1 MVTAIVTIVMF
12 LVMISLHEFGH
23 FIFGKLLG
31 FNVLEY
37 AIGFGPAI
45 FKKKSKKTLYSFR
58 IVPFGGFCRFAGEDE
73 NDMAEEGNF
82 NEQPCWKRVIVLAAG
97 AVFNV
102 ILGFVL
108 FCFIVGGA
116 KAYNTNVIEN
126 VVAGTYLAD
135 TDVKS
140 GDKIVKLN
148 GKNIG
153 MYQDIQLYTSSL
165 SGGEKLE
172 MTVVS
177 DGERKKVVFEPSKQH
192 VKISYGENSAVY
204 EETLNGEYT
213 KSEIPYSDSFEKNES
228 LVGQSQE
235 YDRFILGI
243 QPKQANVTASN
254 LIPQSFR
261 MTKFVVKLLY
271 RTVWELVTGR
281 GSMEQISGP
290 VGVVKEVN
298 NAVHSGSDSVL
309 YVLNLVALL
318 TINLG
323 VFNLL
328 PLPALD
334 GGRLLFVIIEWV
346 RGKPVSREK
355 EGLVHTVGFL
365 ILIGFMI
372 FVSYKDILKLF
383 TK

>member
-1 MVTAIVTIVMF
+1 MVTAIVTIIMF

-45 FKKKSKKTLYSFR
+45 LKKKGKKTLYSVR
-58 IVPFGGFCRFAGEDE
+58 LIPFGGFCRFAGEDE

-82 NEQPCWKRVIVLAAG
+82 NEQHCLKRVIVLAAG
-97 AVFNV
+97 AVFNI
-102 ILGFVL
+102 ILGFLL
-108 FCFIVGGA
+108 FCAIVA
-116 KAYNTNVIEN
+116 STKVYNTNVVEN
-126 VVAGTYLAD
+126 VVQGTYLAD
-135 TDVKS
+135 TGIKS
-140 GDKIVKLN
+140 GDIIVELN
-148 GKNIG
+148 GKHIG
-153 MYQDIQLYTSSL
+153 MFQEIKLYTSSL
-165 SGGEKLE
+165 KNDEQIN
-172 MTVVS
+172 MTILR
-177 DGERKKVVFEPSKQH
+177 DGKKE
-192 VKISYGENSAVY
+192 KISFKPSQQYIKITYGESSAIY
-204 EETLNGEYT
+204 EETLNGT
-213 KSEIPYSDSFEKNES
+213 SAQTEIPYSEDFPKNDSLIGQTEES
-228 LVGQSQE
+228 QG
-235 YDRFILGI
+235 YILGI
-243 QPKQANVTASN
+243 QPTREEITAKN

-271 RTVWELVTGR
+271 RTIWELVTGQ
-281 GSMEQISGP
+281 GSMDQISGP
-290 VGVVKEVN
+290 VGVVKEVDS
-298 NAVHSGSDSVL
+298 AVHSGSDSVL

-334 GGRLLFVIIEWV
+334 GGRLLFVIIEWL

-355 EGLVHTVGFL
+355 EGLVHTIGFL

-372 FVSYKDILKLF
+372 FVSYKDIIKLF

>member
-1 MVTAIVTIVMF
+1 MVTAIVTIIMF

-45 FKKKSKKTLYSFR
+45 FKKRTQKTLYSLR

-82 NEQPCWKRVIVLAAG
+82 NEQPCYKRVIVLAAG

-108 FCFIVGGA
+108 FCFIVGAA
-116 KAYNTNVIEN
+116 KEYNTNVIEN
-126 VVAGTYLAD
+126 VVSGTYLAD
-135 TDVKS
+135 ADIRS
-140 GDKIVKLN
+140 GDKIVNIN

-153 MYQDIQLYTSSL
+153 MYQDIQLYTSNL
-165 SGGEKLE
+165 QGGEKLDV
-172 MTVVS
+172 TVVR
-177 DGERKKVVFEPSKQH
+177 DGEKKKATIEPSKQY
-192 VKISYGENSAVY
+192 VKITYGENSAIY
-204 EETLNGEYT
+204 EETINDNYT
-213 KSEIPYSDSFEKNES
+213 KKEIPYGDNLAKDDS
-228 LVGQSQE
+228 LVGKSREVQ
-235 YDRFILGI
+235 RFILGV
-243 QPKQANVTASN
+243 QPQREKITAVN
-254 LIPQSFR
+254 LLPQSFR

-271 RTVWELVTGR
+271 RTVWELVTGK

-290 VGVVKEVN
+290 VGVVKEVD
-298 NAVHSGSDSVL
+298 NAVHSGSNAL
-309 YVLNLVALL
+309 MYVLNLVALL

-334 GGRLLFVIIEWV
+334 GGRLLFVVIEWV

-372 FVSYKDILKLF
+372 FVSYRDILKLF